1 MEDTLKIVI
10 IACIGAVAAL
20 LVRQYKPEFAV
31 FAQLGGLMAVLI
43 GAVSII
49 SAVIEYSQELIEIPY
64 LQSGYIDVLF
74 KAVGVAVTAKIGADI
89 CRDSGNS
96 ALAFAVELAGKAAII
111 LLSMPMLKT
120 LADAAAGLLKG

>member
-1 MEDTLKIVI
+1 
-10 IACIGAVAAL
+10 
-20 LVRQYKPEFAV
+20 
-31 FAQLGGLMAVLI
+31 MAVLI

-49 SAVIEYSQELIEIPY
+49 SAVIEYSQQLIESPY
-64 LQSGYIDVLF
+64 LQSGYINVLF

-96 ALAFAVELAGKAAII
+96 ALASAVELAGKAAII